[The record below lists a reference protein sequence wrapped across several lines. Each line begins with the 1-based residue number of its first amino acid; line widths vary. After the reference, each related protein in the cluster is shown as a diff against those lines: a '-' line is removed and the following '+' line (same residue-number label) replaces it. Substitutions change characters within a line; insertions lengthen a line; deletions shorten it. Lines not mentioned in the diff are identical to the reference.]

1 VGAVQ
6 LRQIVFVTGMAI
18 SMGFG
23 ANVRAHAD
31 VDLTRWLPAGTRVLL
46 QVDPVRA
53 AGQPRTREALGIDA
67 VMATFASPRLE
78 AGKLQRVTVAY
89 VPDSGASQPVAFSQA
104 TASLAGDFAHLHG
117 DALETAAG
125 RRMFKPAAGGAAG
138 SGAGAATGALTLI
151 EPECIAEGP
160 RRALHAVL
168 EQAST
173 LSRALAGDGHA
184 SVRNLLIPSATDP
197 AAVSLVYVAPGDGS
211 DLFSVLQDLDR
222 ILGLDMSAG
231 LEQYQKPM
239 QLLGTLNGA
248 RLDLRQDGD
257 DLATTLW
264 LAMPNRMAAQIA
276 SVSLDA
282 GKDMARVAAQSA
294 VKAGNMTKKD
304 ALVLGSALD
313 TMRTS
318 SEGDVVRVSL
328 RVARDA
334 GTVGSH

>member
-1 VGAVQ
+1 MQ
-6 LRQIVFVTGMAI
+6 LRQLAFVAGAAI
-18 SMGFG
+18 SIGLG
-23 ANVRAHAD
+23 ANASVQAEI
-31 VDLTRWLPAGTRVLL
+31 DLTRWFPADTRVLL
-46 QVDPVRA
+46 QIDPARA
-53 AGQPRTREALGIDA
+53 AAQPRTREALGIDA
-67 VMATFASPRLE
+67 VMAPFASPRLQG
-78 AGKLQRVTVAY
+78 GKLQRVTVAY
-89 VPDSGASQPVAFSQA
+89 VAEAGAVQPVAFSQSA
-104 TASLAGDFAHLHG
+104 ASLAKEFAHLHG
-117 DALETAAG
+117 DGLETAAG
-125 RRMFKPAAGGAAG
+125 RRMFKPAAGK
-138 SGAGAATGALTLI
+138 ATGALTLI

-160 RRALHAVL
+160 RRALHLVL
-168 EQAST
+168 AQTST
-173 LSRALAGDGHA
+173 LSHSLAGDGHD
-184 SVRNLLIPSATDP
+184 SVRGLLVPSATDP

-248 RLDLRQDGD
+248 RLDLRQDGE

-264 LAMPNRMAAQIA
+264 LAMPNPMAAQIA

-282 GKDMARVAAQSA
+282 GKDMARVAAQNA
-294 VKAGNMTKKD
+294 VKSGSMSKKD

-328 RVARDA
+328 RVPRDA